1 MIVTSRS
8 IIIVFA
14 ASCILFGLGVI
25 AGGYTTARDIDLKAS
40 VRAIDSLNIEILKL
54 GIDIDNYK
62 QITDSL
68 SYELAAADS
77 SSVELKRKYD
87 DKKTVI
93 TSLSSDSLV
102 SILSER
108 YGVFSF
114 TPY

>member
-1 MIVTSRS
+1 MKGRS
-8 IIIVFA
+8 IIIAIAGF
-14 ASCILFGLGVI
+14 CILFRLGFL
-25 AGGYTTARDIDLKAS
+25 AGGYTTAEDTDLKDS
-40 VRAIDSLNIEILKL
+40 KRAIDSLNIEILKL
-54 GIDIDNYK
+54 GIDIDTYK

-68 SYELAAADS
+68 SYEIATADS
-77 SSVELKRKYD
+77 FAVDLKRKYD

>member
-1 MIVTSRS
+1 MKGRS
-8 IIIVFA
+8 IIVTIVAF
-14 ASCILFGLGVI
+14 CILFGLGVL
-25 AGGYTTARDIDLKAS
+25 AGRYTTVRDTDFRNSMK
-40 VRAIDSLNIEILKL
+40 AIDSLNIEILKL

>member
-8 IIIVFA
+8 IIIA
-14 ASCILFGLGVI
+14 ITASCILFGLGVL
-25 AGGYTTARDIDLKAS
+25 AGGYTTSRDIDLKAS
-40 VRAIDSLNIEILKL
+40 VRVIDSLNTEILKL
-54 GIDIDNYK
+54 GIDIDTYK

-68 SYELAAADS
+68 SYELAAVDS

-93 TSLSSDSLV
+93 TSLTSDSLV

-108 YGVFSF
+108 YGLFSF
-114 TPY
+114 TPH